1 MAHKYKPAAAQK
13 TTARNR
19 KQLHGT
25 ENSCTEQK
33 AAARNRKLLHGTESC
48 CTEQKIRLL
57 RGINTRIP
65 ATRNTL
71 SPTARN
77 TLSPRADIA
86 TARHR
91 KLLRHGIES
100 CCGTEQK
107 AAAARHD
114 TESCCGTEQKA
125 EDLFLY
131 NFVVQNVFCQYLY
144 NIALQNTDF
153 GVLQKSSKHFLIIYI
168 FFPPLSFRTPCPPP
182 PSKK

>member
-1 MAHKYKPAAAQK
+1 MKITPFRRGRANTTVAHKYKPAAAQK

-33 AAARNRKLLHGTESC
+33 AAARNRKLRHGTESC
-48 CTEQKIRLL
+48 CTEQKIRPL

-86 TARHR
+86 AARHR

-100 CCGTEQK
+100 CCGTKQK
-107 AAAARHD
+107 AAAARNVWKYPPTRNRKLLQH
-114 TESCCGTEQKA
+114 GTFGNILLRGTLSLYQISNNIILQKV
-125 EDLFLY
+125 Y
-131 NFVVQNVFCQYLY
+131 IYLY
-144 NIALQNTDF
+144 HTCT
-153 GVLQKSSKHFLIIYI
+153 
-168 FFPPLSFRTPCPPP
+168 R
-182 PSKK
+182 

>member
-1 MAHKYKPAAAQK
+1 MKRRRVPLSARGAYNHRNGPYQNVWCLQYFPLIQRRQRNRHTCTHMMYMYCTVAHKYKPAAAQK

-33 AAARNRKLLHGTESC
+33 AAARNRKLRHGTESC

-86 TARHR
+86 AARHR
-91 KLLRHGIES
+91 QLLRHGIE
-100 CCGTEQK
+100 Q
-107 AAAARHD
+107 
-114 TESCCGTEQKA
+114 
-125 EDLFLY
+125 L
-131 NFVVQNVFCQYLY
+131 
-144 NIALQNTDF
+144 
-153 GVLQKSSKHFLIIYI
+153 
-168 FFPPLSFRTPCPPP
+168 
-182 PSKK
+182 